1 MTTENHNDDVK
12 ALLSMKSSTA
22 EIPPLLGTSMGGGFY
37 AGRIRIESQVFAL
50 IVAPRALGEVSD
62 KKWITRDKDVPSA
75 ASYFDG
81 LANTKAMADAGS
93 KSAKWAQ
100 ELRIGDADDW
110 YLPAQDELEIMYRN
124 LKPSARENYCWARS
138 GINLSTVEPTRP
150 YTPAIPTQT
159 LAEAFQTGGDEA
171 FSEGW
176 YWSSTQHAS
185 ASGYAWYQGFDHGG
199 QYYYG
204 KSSEL
209 RARAVR
215 RLAILR

>member
-12 ALLSMKSSTA
+12 ALLLMKSSTA
-22 EIPPLLGTSMGGGFY
+22 EILPLLGTSMGGGFY
-37 AGRIRIESQVFAL
+37 AGRIRIEGQVFAL
-50 IVAPRALGEVSD
+50 IVAPRALGEVSGN
-62 KKWITRDKDVPSA
+62 KWINRDKDAPSA

-93 KSAKWAQ
+93 ELAKWAQ
-100 ELRIGDADDW
+100 DLRIGDADDW

-124 LKPSARENYCWARS
+124 LKPSTRENYCWARS
-138 GINLSTVEPTRP
+138 GINLSAVEPARP

-185 ASGYAWYQGFDHGG
+185 YSDYAWYQDFSTGTQGSIS
-199 QYYYG
+199 

-209 RARAVR
+209 PARVVR
-215 RLAILR
+215 RLTSE

>member
-100 ELRIGDADDW
+100 DLRIGDADDW

-124 LKPSARENYCWARS
+124 LKPGTCENYCWMRS
-138 GINLSTVEPTRP
+138 GINLSAVESGRP
-150 YTPAIPTQT
+150 YAPDIPTQT

-171 FSEGW
+171 FAEEW

-185 ASGYAWYQGFDHGG
+185 NSASAWSQNFYDGSQLN
-199 QYYYG
+199 YG

-215 RLAILR
+215 RLAI